1 LGPEVTSGNAAVRRP
16 SLPEGRGLSPG
27 GESGADDEGSRFT
40 RGQQTRGATGGE
52 LSHTQSH
59 STTERRRAEMYK
71 RLVKAEGF
79 GSEVAAWLQEAD
91 GRGVRGM
98 IAMG

>member
-1 LGPEVTSGNAAVRRP
+1 LTVARGGLDGN
-16 SLPEGRGLSPG
+16 

-40 RGQQTRGATGGE
+40 RGQQTQGATI
-52 LSHTQSH
+52 QSH

-79 GSEVAAWLQEAD
+79 GLEVAAWLQEAD

>member
-1 LGPEVTSGNAAVRRP
+1 M
-16 SLPEGRGLSPG
+16 
-27 GESGADDEGSRFT
+27 
-40 RGQQTRGATGGE
+40 TRGADSQGVSRLKGP
-52 LSHTQSH
+52 LGVNCLIQSH